1 MELNDRPQ
9 NRAYS
14 PYTVDSPEVGS
25 RNSNAL
31 PRSYLNLAYENS
43 GVPQSHEKDD
53 VTNRSTFKEG
63 DLPRSLYENSK
74 LDHQYE
80 DPFNLVICKSAWSSK
95 STGPKRKDNS
105 LYEST
110 ELKKQE
116 TDQES
121 TSTGD
126 RPCGVEM
133 SRDSWISRLI
143 LFLILMVSLTSLVLV
158 VLIIIGKLGPS
169 CCSGRQGEVL
179 TKLYRKKSL
188 PKFW

>member
-14 PYTVDSPEVGS
+14 PYTVGSPEVGS

-43 GVPQSHEKDD
+43 GVAQSHETDD

-63 DLPRSLYENSK
+63 DVPRSLYENSK
-74 LDHQYE
+74 LEHQYE
-80 DPFNLVICKSAWSSK
+80 DPFKLVICKSAWSSE
-95 STGPKRKDNS
+95 SSGPKRKDNT
-105 LYEST
+105 LYQST
-110 ELKKQE
+110 ELKKQG
-116 TDQES
+116 TVRES

-126 RPCGVEM
+126 CGVEM

-169 CCSGRQGEVL
+169 CCSGTQGEPL
-179 TKLYRKKSL
+179 RNCIAKKVCPS
-188 PKFW
+188 FW